1 MSRFTQTLLISRDPE
16 VSIVRLSVATSEGR
30 VDEITLV
37 ERDFKDVAAA
47 MWEKTPHYQGG
58 LVVRAKFNPES
69 GYFTLSIQTGMHT
82 RSVYRLAE
90 HDVMPTLGQYMADTG
105 GE

>member
-1 MSRFTQTLLISRDPE
+1 MSRFTQTLIISRDPDIG
-16 VSIVRLSVATSEGR
+16 IVRLSVATSEGR

-37 ERDFKDVAAA
+37 ERDFKDVAVA
-47 MWEKTPHYQGG
+47 MWERTPHYQGG
-58 LVVRAKFNPES
+58 LVVRAKFKPET

-90 HDVMPTLGQYMADTG
+90 HEVMSTLGQYMADTG